1 MGILD
6 KDLNPL
12 RIQLGEI
19 VKQQHQLAVAVH
31 DESLSNTVSELRE
44 TLSEPF
50 LFVIVGEVKAG
61 KSSFINALL
70 ATGEE
75 VVAVAPDPC
84 TDTIQQVLY
93 GENADTIVV
102 NPYLKKIY
110 QPVDILKE
118 ISVVDTPGT
127 NTISAHHQEITE
139 RFVPRSDLIV
149 FVFEAKNPYRQSA
162 WDFFDYIHAEWR
174 KKIIFVL
181 QQADLMNEDDLQVNI
196 EGVRKNAVKKGIEVP
211 QVFAVSAKLE
221 QEGAHEVS
229 GFGPLNTYIRD
240 NITGKNA
247 FKLKLESSL
256 DTADTVQDRI
266 MAKIQL
272 MEDQLKKDRDFRAEI
287 LNTLR
292 DQEDRSNRQVDTLI
306 ANLLNEY
313 DRVTGKT
320 YNDLSNGLN
329 FAKLTSKS
337 FRSIFN
343 KKESP
348 KVWLEDLAK
357 ALDNELSRGFQHKLS
372 EGVEEIADS
381 ISQMAK
387 IINLKIQNNQAILRG
402 GEDIFGEISD
412 RRRAVLRDLQDDFQ
426 KFMTRTENFVGEE
439 LFPQASSFSPNI
451 AAGGGMAVIG
461 AVLAAVTQMTVL
473 DVTGGI
479 LSAVGLLFAGGTVV
493 LKRGRILKGF
503 DQEIKKSREDL
514 KLELDLKLKSYVS
527 HIRQKI
533 DHNFTEFD
541 VVLEAQTQHLQGIAS
556 QYENIQTELSMVRE
570 SLGH

>member
-1 MGILD
+1 MKILD
-6 KDLNPL
+6 SELQPL
-12 RIQLGEI
+12 QIQLGEA
-19 VKQQHQLAVAVH
+19 VKQQHQLATEVQ
-31 DESLSNTVSELRE
+31 DESLGLIVSELRE

-93 GENADTIVV
+93 GDTAQTIEV

-110 QPVDILKE
+110 QPVDILKQ

-127 NTISAHHQEITE
+127 NTISDHHQEITE

-162 WDFFDYIHAEWR
+162 WEFFDFIHEEWR

-181 QQADLMNEDDLQVNI
+181 QQADLMSPEDLAINV
-196 EGVRKNAVKKGIEVP
+196 EGVRKQAVKKGLTTP

-221 QEGAHEVS
+221 QEGQPEIS
-229 GFGPLNTYIRD
+229 GFRELNKYIREH
-240 NITGKNA
+240 ITGKNA
-247 FKLKLESSL
+247 YKLKLQSSL
-256 DTADTVQDRI
+256 ETASTIQDRI
-266 MAKIQL
+266 KGKIGL
-272 MEDQLKKDRDFRAEI
+272 METQLKKDRDFRADI
-287 LNTLR
+287 MHTLR
-292 DQEDRSNRQVDTLI
+292 DQEERSNRQVDTLI
-306 ANLLNEY
+306 DSLLAEY
-313 DRVTGKT
+313 DRVTTKA
-320 YNDLSNGLN
+320 YRDLNQGLN
-329 FAKLTSKS
+329 VVKLTGRS
-337 FRSIFN
+337 FRSMFN
-343 KKESP
+343 KQESP
-348 KVWLEDLAK
+348 KVWLEGLAK
-357 ALDNELSRGFQHKLS
+357 TLESDLSKGFQQKLQ
-372 EGVEEIADS
+372 EGIEEIADS

-387 IINLKIQNNQAILRG
+387 IINLKIQNNQAVLRG
-402 GEDIFGEISD
+402 GDDIFGEISD

-426 KFMTRTENFVGEE
+426 KFMHRTENFVGEE

-451 AAGGGMAVIG
+451 AAGGGIAVIG

-479 LSAVGLLFAGGTVV
+479 LSAVGLLFAGGTIV
-493 LKRGRILKGF
+493 LKRGRILRGF
-503 DQEIKKSREDL
+503 DQEIKESREEL
-514 KLELDLKLKSYVS
+514 QHELDTKLKAYVA

-533 DHNFTEFD
+533 DQNFTEFD
-541 VVLEAQTQHLQGIAS
+541 AVLEAETQHLQGIADR
-556 QYENIQTELSMVRE
+556 YEGIQGALEGIGEHLA
-570 SLGH
+570 